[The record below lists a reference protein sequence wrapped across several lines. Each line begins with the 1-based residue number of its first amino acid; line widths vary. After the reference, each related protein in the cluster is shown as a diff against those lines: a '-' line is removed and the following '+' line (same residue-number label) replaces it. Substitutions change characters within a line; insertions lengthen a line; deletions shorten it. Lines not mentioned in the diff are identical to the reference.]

1 LQMPSPAGR
10 SRIMMLGMGGEV
22 DQDGLRFDAEMS
34 RQIESVYTTPDVV
47 EQRRAVRAALALRPG
62 DRVLDVGVGPG
73 LLAAEMASEVGPSGR
88 ICGIDISESMLAI
101 ARTRADT
108 PDGPGLELEL
118 ASVARIPH
126 PAESFDVV
134 VSTQVFEYVDAV
146 ADALEEVR
154 RVLRPA
160 GRVVLLDTDWGSV
173 VWRSSDDE
181 RMARVLTAFEDHL
194 ADPHLPRTLA
204 DVLAKTGFTPTH
216 EQVVPILNTGYDQR
230 TYSGGLIDIVSDF
243 VPGHAGVTQEEAR
256 AWADDLRGLGASYFF
271 SLNRYLF
278 VASAL

>member
-1 LQMPSPAGR
+1 V
-10 SRIMMLGMGGEV
+10 GMGGEAGM
-22 DQDGLRFDAEMS
+22 DGLRFDPGVS
-34 RQIESVYTTPDVV
+34 RQIEAMYTTPDVI
-47 EQRRAVRAALALRPG
+47 EQRRVVRAALALRPG

-73 LLAAEMASEVGPSGR
+73 LLAAEMADEVGPSGR
-88 ICGIDISESMLAI
+88 ICGIDISDSMLAI
-101 ARTRADT
+101 ARTRVDE
-108 PDGPGLELEL
+108 GPGIELEA

-126 PAESFDVV
+126 PVESFDVV
-134 VSTQVFEYVDAV
+134 VSTQVFEYVDDV
-146 ADALEEVR
+146 AGALDEVR

-173 VWRSSDDE
+173 VWRSRDDA

-204 DVLAKTGFTPTH
+204 DVLAKSGFTLTH
-216 EQVVPILNTGYDQR
+216 QQVVPILNAGYDDR
-230 TYSGGLIDIVSDF
+230 TYSAGLIDIVARF
-243 VPGHAGVTQEEAR
+243 VPGHADVTADEAR
-256 AWADDLRGLGASYFF
+256 AWADDLRSLGAGYFF

>member
-1 LQMPSPAGR
+1 
-10 SRIMMLGMGGEV
+10 MMWDMGGEV
-22 DQDGLRFDAEMS
+22 EVDGLQFDPEVS

-47 EQRRAVRAALALRPG
+47 EQRRVVRAALALRPG

-73 LLAAEMASEVGPSGR
+73 LLAAEMAGEVGPDGR
-88 ICGIDISESMLAI
+88 ICGIDVSESMLAI
-101 ARTRADT
+101 AGTRTDV
-108 PDGPGLELEL
+108 PDGPGIELEL

-134 VSTQVFEYVDAV
+134 VSTQVFEYVDDIAG
-146 ADALEEVR
+146 ALAEVR

-204 DVLAKTGFTPTH
+204 DVLDKSGFTLTH
-216 EQVVPILNTGYDQR
+216 QQVAPILNAGYGDR
-230 TYSGGLIDIVSDF
+230 TYSAGLIDIVSAF
-243 VPGHAGVTQEEAR
+243 VPGHAGVTEPQAR
-256 AWADDLRGLGASYFF
+256 AWADDLRSLGASYFF

>member
-1 LQMPSPAGR
+1 
-10 SRIMMLGMGGEV
+10 MMWDMGGEV
-22 DQDGLRFDAEMS
+22 DGDGLQFDPEVS

-47 EQRRAVRAALALRPG
+47 EQRRVVRAALALRPG

-73 LLAAEMASEVGPSGR
+73 LLAAEMAGEVGPDGR

-101 ARTRADT
+101 ASTRADV
-108 PDGPGLELEL
+108 PGGPGIELEL
-118 ASVARIPH
+118 ATVARIPH

-134 VSTQVFEYVDAV
+134 VSTQVFEYVDDV
-146 ADALEEVR
+146 AGALEEVR

-194 ADPHLPRTLA
+194 ADPHLPRTLT

-216 EQVVPILNTGYDQR
+216 EQVVPLLNTAYDAR
-230 TYSGGLIDIVSDF
+230 TYSAGLIDIVSDF
-243 VPGHAGVTQEEAR
+243 VPGHAGVTEDEAR
-256 AWADDLRGLGASYFF
+256 AWADDLRSLGPSYFF

>member
-1 LQMPSPAGR
+1 
-10 SRIMMLGMGGEV
+10 MMWDMGGEV
-22 DQDGLRFDAEMS
+22 EVDGLQFDPEVS

-47 EQRRAVRAALALRPG
+47 EQRRVVRAALALRPG

-73 LLAAEMASEVGPSGR
+73 LLAAEMAGEVGPDGR

-101 ARTRADT
+101 AGTRTDV
-108 PDGPGLELEL
+108 PGGPGIELEL
-118 ASVARIPH
+118 ATVARIPH

-134 VSTQVFEYVDAV
+134 VSTQVFEYVDDV
-146 ADALEEVR
+146 AGALEEVR

-204 DVLAKTGFTPTH
+204 DVLAKSGFTLTH
-216 EQVVPILNTGYDQR
+216 EQVVPILNTAYDAR
-230 TYSGGLIDIVSDF
+230 TYSAGLIDIVSEF
-243 VPGHAGVTQEEAR
+243 VPGHAGVTEDDAR
-256 AWADDLRGLGASYFF
+256 AWADDLRSLGPSYFF